1 MFILLIKLAHIKGV
15 QVLGAE
21 SWGRYNN
28 KTKLGRFLAFA
39 FNQFFRLAGFLH
51 GKISVQLSIFIY
63 SFLYGVK
70 VPNPEDT
77 WVRLTARK
85 ET

>member
-1 MFILLIKLAHIKGV
+1 MFILLFKLAHIKGV

-39 FNQFFRLAGFLH
+39 FNQFFRLAGFLDD
-51 GKISVQLSIFIY
+51 KIPVQLSIFIY
-63 SFLYGVK
+63 NFLYGVN
-70 VPNPEDT
+70 VPNSEGT
-77 WVRLTARK
+77 WVRLIAHK